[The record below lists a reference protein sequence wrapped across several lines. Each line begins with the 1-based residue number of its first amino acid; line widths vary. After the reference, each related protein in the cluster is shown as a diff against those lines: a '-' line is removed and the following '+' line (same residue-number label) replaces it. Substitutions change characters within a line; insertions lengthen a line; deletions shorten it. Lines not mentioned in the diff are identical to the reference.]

1 MGNLTFVLMGSEF
14 QCHCE
19 TIYTV
24 TFIGATRGAVVRT
37 EGILMNIVVF
47 GMGYVGIPAAALFA
61 DVPGFNVTG
70 VQRRS
75 KRSGWKIDA
84 LNRGVNP
91 IGGDE
96 PGLAELLKRVHDKGS
111 FRVTDDPGVVED
123 ADAVLIDVQTPT
135 ESDHRPRYESL
146 KAVSRQVGERMKP
159 GTLVCIESTV
169 APGTTQNVVRPILEE
184 ASKMEAG
191 RDFFLAFAY
200 ERVMVGRLLFNI
212 TDLPRI
218 VGGIDERSTKK
229 AVELYGNIVKAEL
242 HPTDSLTAEV
252 AKTVENTYR
261 DVNIAFANEVAMI
274 CESLGINAYRVRE
287 LVNTLPNIPSDPAKN
302 PIRNMHV
309 PGSGVGGHC
318 LPKDSWL
325 LKYGLDTY
333 GNFSVEPKIIV
344 ASRELN
350 DWMPVH
356 MVDLLEEELAKH
368 DTPLSGSRIVVLGL
382 AFLPDSDDTR
392 NTPTYAMDRELRDRG
407 AEVVIHDTLVEAD
420 EGVDNLTNNLWDALE
435 GADGVIL
442 STAHNQYGDLD
453 LYKLHSTMH
462 TPVLI
467 DGRNLWSTE
476 AAVTAGFS
484 YRCVG
489 QG

>member
-1 MGNLTFVLMGSEF
+1 M
-14 QCHCE
+14 H
-19 TIYTV
+19 
-24 TFIGATRGAVVRT
+24 
-37 EGILMNIVVF
+37 IVVF

-61 DVPGFNVTG
+61 DVPGFRVTG

-84 LNRGVNP
+84 LNRGENP

-96 PGLAELLKRVHDKGS
+96 PGLAELLQRVHEKGT
-111 FRVTDDPGVVED
+111 FTVTDDLDVVKE

-135 ESDHRPRYESL
+135 EADHRPRYESL
-146 KAVSRQVGERMKP
+146 KAVTQQVGERMRP
-159 GTLVCIESTV
+159 GTLVSIESTV
-169 APGTTQNVVRPILEE
+169 APGTTQHMAQPILEQ
-184 ASKMEAG
+184 ASGLKAG
-191 RDFFLAFAY
+191 KDFSLAFAY
-200 ERVMVGRLLFNI
+200 ERVMVGRLLYNI

-218 VGGIDERSTKK
+218 VGGIDEQSTER
-229 AVELYGNIVKAEL
+229 AMELYRHIVKAEL
-242 HPTDSLTAEV
+242 HPTDALTAEV

-261 DVNIAFANEVAMI
+261 DVNIAFANEVGMI
-274 CESLGINAYRVRE
+274 CESLGIDAYKVRE

-309 PGSGVGGHC
+309 PGTGVGGHC

-333 GNFSVEPKIIV
+333 GKFPVDPKVIV
-344 ASRELN
+344 SSRELN

-356 MVDLLEEELAKH
+356 AVDLLEEELKKQGV
-368 DTPLSGSRIVVLGL
+368 TSLSGARIAVLGL

-392 NTPTYAMDRELRDRG
+392 NTPTYTMNRELRARG
-407 AEVVIHDTLVEAD
+407 AEVIIHDTLVKAD
-420 EGVDNLTNNLWDALE
+420 EGVDNLTNDLWAALE
-435 GADGVIL
+435 DTDGVML
-442 STAHNQYGDLD
+442 STAHDEYGELD
-453 LYKLHSTMH
+453 FGKLKEMMR

-467 DGRNLWSTE
+467 DGRNIWSRE
-476 AAVTAGFS
+476 AAVTAGFA

-489 QG
+489 IGKES